1 MADSPNPEKPKKDLS
16 MEQRLLLAFLLMGVV
31 LLVSQYLLPKPVP
44 PKPDEQKKAEQKPPE
59 KQPAE
64 QKPVVAKSATP
75 AAATAKVP
83 GAKKEADAAPEKIAA
98 TTAQEYTV
106 ETDVSIVRFSNRGAT
121 VKSWVLKKY
130 KDSTGK
136 QLDLVNPVALAK
148 GIDLPFSYFFK
159 DQKPS
164 VDLNK
169 ELFAAKVGDNGLRID
184 FEFSDGKVVA
194 KKSFVFEKKRYLS
207 TIASE
212 VTQSGVPLPHLFVWR
227 GGFGDSTV
235 AKAYAAQHS
244 TYYDATAGKLIVGD
258 SKEGKDA
265 PVVASGQFTF
275 AGLEDAYFAAVILPP
290 AMGTVEI
297 QTTSNNLPVTM
308 DSTDNELHVGAM
320 FGGAGKQ
327 TYELYVGPKDVDILR
342 GVNPKLEV
350 MVDWGRWFG
359 FLAKPLF
366 QALNWMNDHYVHNFG
381 WTIILVTVIINFML
395 LPLKFTSMKS
405 MQKMQALQPQIA
417 AINDRYKNVGL
428 KDPRKAEQNQEVMA
442 LYKKHGAN
450 PMGGCMPMVLQ
461 IPFFAAFYTVLSVAI
476 ELRGANWLW
485 VSDLS
490 QPETLAIRVLPVTM
504 VATQFIMQKM
514 TPSASVDPSQQRM
527 MMLMPLVFGFMFY
540 YSSSGLVLYWLTGNV
555 VGIVQQWFFNRFMPV
570 KVSNTTI
577 VVKNKNSRK

>member
-1 MADSPNPEKPKKDLS
+1 

-31 LLVSQYLLPKPVP
+31 LMVSQYLLPKPVP
-44 PKPDEQKKAEQKPPE
+44 PKPDEKKAAEQKTPE
-59 KQPAE
+59 QKPAE
-64 QKPVVAKSATP
+64 QKPADGKPAKPAASNAKTP
-75 AAATAKVP
+75 AAKKV
-83 GAKKEADAAPEKIAA
+83 AEAEPEKIVA
-98 TTAQEYTV
+98 TAAQEYKI
-106 ETDVSIVRFSNRGAT
+106 ETDLYTIQFSNRGAA

-130 KDSTGK
+130 KDSLGK
-136 QLDLVNPVALAK
+136 PLDLVNPVSLAK
-148 GIDLPFSYFFK
+148 GLELPFSYQFK
-159 DQKPS
+159 DQKPA

-169 ELFAAKVGDNGLRID
+169 ELFVAKPGGDGLRID

-194 KKSFVFEKKRYLS
+194 RKSFLFEKSTYLS
-207 TIASE
+207 RVSSE
-212 VTQSGVPLPHLFVWR
+212 VTLSGVAIPHLFIWR

-235 AKAYAAQHS
+235 PKAYAAQHS
-244 TYYDATAGKLIVGD
+244 TYYDSAAEKLHVTD

-265 PVVASGQFTF
+265 PVVATGQFTF

-290 AMGTVEI
+290 AMGTVEL
-297 QTTSNNLPVTM
+297 QTTSNNLPVAM

-320 FGGAGKQ
+320 FGGPGKQ
-327 TYELYVGPKDVDILR
+327 AYEMYVGPKDVDILR
-342 GVNPKLEV
+342 SVNPKLEL

-366 QALNWMNDHYVHNFG
+366 MALNWMNDRYTHNFG
-381 WTIILVTVIINFML
+381 WTIILVTVIINFLL

-417 AINDRYKNVGL
+417 AINDKYKGIGM

-490 QPETLAIRVLPVTM
+490 QPETLPIRVLPVTM
-504 VATQFIMQKM
+504 VATQFLMQKM

-527 MMLMPLVFGFMFY
+527 MMLMPLMFGFMFY

-555 VGIVQQWFFNRFMPV
+555 VGIAQQWFFNRFMPV
-570 KVSNTTI
+570 TVASPKAVA
-577 VVKNKNSRK
+577 KNKNPRK

>member
-1 MADSPNPEKPKKDLS
+1 

-31 LLVSQYLLPKPVP
+31 LMVSQYLLPKPVP
-44 PKPDEQKKAEQKPPE
+44 PKPAEQKTAEQKTPAQTPP
-59 KQPAE
+59 E
-64 QKPVVAKSATP
+64 QKPVADKSPKP
-75 AAATAKVP
+75 AAAASKTSA
-83 GAKKEADAAPEKIAA
+83 AKKETEAVPEKTAA
-98 TTAQEYTV
+98 TVSQEYTV
-106 ETDVSIVRFSNRGAT
+106 ETDLSIVRFSNRGAT

-136 QLDLVNPVALAK
+136 PLDLVNPVALAK
-148 GIDLPFSYFFK
+148 GLELPFSYQFK
-159 DQKPS
+159 DQKPG

-169 ELFAAKVGDNGLRID
+169 ELFVGKVGGDGLRMD

-194 KKSFVFEKKRYLS
+194 KKSFQFEKRRYLS
-207 TIASE
+207 SVSSE
-212 VTQSGVPLPHLFVWR
+212 VTQSGVELPHLFVWR
-227 GGFGDSTV
+227 GGFGDSTI

-244 TYYDATAGKLIVGD
+244 TYYNSELGKLVVTD

-265 PVVASGQFTF
+265 PVVASGKFTF
-275 AGLEDAYFAAVILPP
+275 AGLEDAYFAAVILPQ
-290 AMGTVEI
+290 AMGNVEI
-297 QTTSNNLPVTM
+297 QTTSNNLPVAM

-327 TYELYVGPKDVDILR
+327 AYELYVGPKDVDILR
-342 GVNPKLEV
+342 GVNPKLEL

-366 QALNWMNDHYVHNFG
+366 LALNWMNDRYVHNFG
-381 WTIILVTVIINFML
+381 WTIISVTVIINFLL

-476 ELRGANWLW
+476 ELRGATWLW

-527 MMLMPLVFGFMFY
+527 MMFMPLIFGFMFY

-555 VGIVQQWFFNRFMPV
+555 VGIAQQWFFNRFMPV
-570 KVSNTTI
+570 TVASPTAVS
-577 VVKNKNSRK
+577 KNKNPRK